1 MSIEE
6 HLVENAICELERN
19 KDYNKFMASEL
30 LKEQSKQTKIPM
42 SFMWIMAQYV
52 VYTYRESNQRIAEL
66 EKQLAIEKLEEVLNF
81 IYGNKWTNIE
91 LCVDNSPLKIIRNKL
106 DTMIAELK
114 GEMININLIK
124 QLRFKI

>member
-42 SFMWIMAQYV
+42 SFIWTMAQYII
-52 VYTYRESNQRIAEL
+52 YTY
-66 EKQLAIEKLEEVLNF
+66 KPHIEGIKENDMIKAYGYYIKEVEEQ
-81 IYGNKWTNIE
+81 KW
-91 LCVDNSPLKIIRNKL
+91 KIIN
-106 DTMIAELK
+106 
-114 GEMININLIK
+114 
-124 QLRFKI
+124 